1 MKDTYKKNEMN
12 NTIFSNGIKEILQFL
27 IDKEVKSFT
36 QIKKIKNLKTN
47 KVFSANTIALRLK
60 SLEKNNLIERKM
72 VKNEDRWLV
81 GYAVTEKGIKIL
93 KVYDQINEDI
103 NKILHE

>member
-1 MKDTYKKNEMN
+1 MKAIYKKNKMN
-12 NTIFSNGIKEILQFL
+12 NIIFSNGIKEILQFL

-72 VKNEDRWLV
+72 VKNEDR
-81 GYAVTEKGIKIL
+81 
-93 KVYDQINEDI
+93 
-103 NKILHE
+103 

>member
-36 QIKKIKNLKTN
+36 QIKKIKNRMIFFK
-47 KVFSANTIALRLK
+47 SMEQIIAK
-60 SLEKNNLIERKM
+60 PVVAVNL
-72 VKNEDRWLV
+72 
-81 GYAVTEKGIKIL
+81 
-93 KVYDQINEDI
+93 
-103 NKILHE
+103 